1 MRSRRLAVPA
11 VLVAAGVGLTP
22 GIARAEPGAVQV
34 DRGAAAA
41 VAGEST
47 APGFGSPAERTVVAP
62 KGAVAPRSGSST
74 TSVALYATQWLAHTV
89 DLRTFV
95 SVSEAAGVE
104 VTISWGDDSTS
115 SFSADVPSYP
125 SDIRTTRHTYAAVG
139 SYDVKVTVKDA
150 THDTVATNEVEVTTA
165 GAEFIPHAPTRLLD
179 TRAGVGAAQAKV
191 PARGSVALKVA
202 GAADVPVGAAAV
214 ALNVTVTDTVGPGH
228 ISVESRKDLAEGA
241 ETSNLNFVAGQTV
254 ANLVVS
260 AIGADGYV
268 YLYNAGWEPVDLIAD
283 VTGFFTHANA
293 GGYVSVAPVRA
304 VDTRVGLGA
313 APAQVAGQS
322 SLDVRIAGRAGAPK
336 GVTAVALN
344 LTVTGPQEAGHLTA
358 YPSGQTPPTTSSV
371 NFAPGQTVANAVIVP
386 VGPDGT
392 IRIRN
397 GSWRP
402 ADVVVDVVGYY
413 TPESRSAFVAAIVPF
428 RVVDSRKDSWGRT
441 AGPLAARG
449 YYAMR
454 NESDTTTPQV
464 DGWMLNATVT
474 NTSGPGF
481 LSVAPDPYVWSDYEK
496 GTPAVPERPVASAL
510 NWTAG
515 TTAANVA
522 QTPGGKGGIVDIWN
536 QGWGDVDFMV
546 DLLGYYSTY

>member
-1 MRSRRLAVPA
+1 M
-11 VLVAAGVGLTP
+11 AAGVGLTP

-34 DRGAAAA
+34 DQGAAAA
-41 VAGEST
+41 ATAGEPT
-47 APGFGSPAERTVVAP
+47 PPGFSSPAERTVVAS
-62 KGAVAPRSGSST
+62 KGAVAPLSASSNT
-74 TSVALYATQWLAHTV
+74 TITLRATPWEAHMI
-89 DLRTFV
+89 DLQTFV
-95 SVSEAAGVE
+95 DVSDAASVE

-139 SYDVKVTVKDA
+139 SYDVKVTVKDT
-150 THDTVATNEVEVTTA
+150 THDTVATNEVKVTTE
-165 GAEFIPHAPTRLLD
+165 GAEFTPHAPTRLLD
-179 TRAGVGAAQAKV
+179 TREGIGAAKAKV
-191 PARGSVALKVA
+191 PARSSVALKVA
-202 GAADVPVGAAAV
+202 GAADVPIGAAAV
-214 ALNVTVTDTVGPGH
+214 ALNVTVTDPAGPGH
-228 ISVESRKDLAEGA
+228 ISVESQKSLAEGA

-254 ANLVVS
+254 ANMVVS

-268 YLYNAGWEPVDLIAD
+268 YLYNAGWEPLDLIAD

-293 GGYVSVAPVRA
+293 AGYVSVVPVRA
-304 VDTRVGLGA
+304 VDTREGLGS
-313 APAQVAGQS
+313 APAPVAGQS
-322 SLDVRIAGRAGAPK
+322 SLGVQIAGRDGAPK

-358 YPSGQTPPTTSSV
+358 YPSGQTPPTTSNL
-371 NFAPGQTVANAVIVP
+371 NFTPGQTVANAVIVP

-413 TPESRSAFVAAIVPF
+413 TPESRSAFVAAVVPF
-428 RVVDSRKDSWGRT
+428 RVVDSRKDKWGRK
-441 AGPLAARG
+441 AGPLAARS

-454 NESDTTTPQV
+454 NEGDTTTPHV
-464 DGWMLNATVT
+464 DGWMLNITVT

-481 LSVAPDPYVWSDYEK
+481 LSVAPDPYFWSDYEK
-496 GTPAVPERPVASAL
+496 GTPAMPERPVASAV

-522 QTPGGKGGIVDIWN
+522 QTPGGKGGIIDIWN
-536 QGWGDVDFMV
+536 QGWGDVDFMA
-546 DLLGYYSTY
+546 DLLGYYSTR